1 MSKSVVTLIFIG
13 GVVAMIA
20 GFVISAIAVMGAL
33 AGGLVV
39 IDAGG
44 IVGVDGSVVWAML
57 GPVLL
62 GGVAIAGGAL
72 AGLIAWLGALV
83 NTYQLED
90 KTWFLV
96 LLVLGLFSFG
106 FLGMIAYI
114 FAGPDSTRTAGPRPA
129 VESGSGA

>member
-1 MSKSVVTLIFIG
+1 MSKSVVTIVFVG
-13 GVVAMIA
+13 GVIAMIA
-20 GFVISAIAVMGAL
+20 GVVISAIAVIGAL

-39 IDAGG
+39 IDGRG
-44 IVGVDGSVVWAML
+44 IVGVDGSVVWTML

-62 GGVAIAGGAL
+62 GGAAVAGGAL

-83 NTYQLED
+83 NTFQLED

-106 FLGMIAYI
+106 FLAMIAYI
-114 FAGPDSTRTAGPRPA
+114 VAGPDSTRTAGARP
-129 VESGSGA
+129 VIESGSGA